1 MQVWLRDALPG
12 LSATAQKVAEGQQFV
27 GALVGS
33 KTLREFSGVL
43 DRYELACR
51 RNV

>member
-1 MQVWLRDALPG
+1 MQGALPN
-12 LSATAQKVAEGQQFV
+12 LSHTAQKVAQSQQV
-27 GALVGS
+27 VEHLVAA
-33 KTLREFSGVL
+33 KTLREFSGLL

>member
-1 MQVWLRDALPG
+1 M
-12 LSATAQKVAEGQQFV
+12 SATAQKVAQGQQFV
-27 GALVGS
+27 EALVGS

-51 RNV
+51 RNI